1 MIYLKDIKKNYG
13 NKVIFD
19 GLNYKFD
26 KQNHIYTIIGASGSG
41 KTTLFNILY
50 GLDQGYDGK
59 YILNNN
65 NMKAN
70 RNKDWNNIRSNNI
83 GIVFQD
89 YKLLEEFTV
98 YDNLKYS
105 YFGSQKEIQKRIT
118 EVLSIMNLLPEMKQ
132 KVKNLSG
139 GQKQR
144 LAIARAIINN
154 PDVLLMDEPTGNL
167 DDNNVNEIMEYINKI
182 KEKVIIIIITHDS
195 RIMKYSDEVIELVE
209 GKLKLKKV
217 KKEKHNEEDNLL
229 KNKKKNF
236 INPLLYFFSYVK
248 SKFLDIIIINIPI
261 LIIIAIFVNI
271 LGIVTLNINDAKNVF
286 FNGLNDKAIYISSS
300 NYSDSYIKQNEKKGI
315 YKTDDGVR
323 INFSDSDLKTVEKID
338 KVKRAKLYN
347 SSNICLYDN
356 ENYKLNY
363 IIKKEKFSKKIK
375 EMPSFS
381 NAPSNI
387 MFTFESMT
395 IPYDYFNSFNSKNII
410 LLEGRIPK
418 ENSNEIL
425 IPDILAYNLFNSREI
440 GDKTIKLPVYNNVTE
455 EIEKEYQIVGVY
467 DTNAEQYIGNQYVI
481 YVGYSETKLLEL
493 FYDPNTYNMMKQE
506 DYNNNINVENYY
518 NPIYENIESYKEA
531 IGTTLS
537 DMILEV
543 ESSEDLKKV
552 GEELKKLF
560 PNLKIYS
567 QYELRYGETANTFT
581 HINVVFQ
588 IAKIISI
595 IILGIFIF
603 FVSKNYIKNRSK
615 ELAIL
620 YSLGY
625 SKLYVT
631 LLIAI
636 EYIITTI
643 INLSIAYLLLYI
655 LQQVYFGNTSNYR
668 LFKIILEPR
677 MILEMSLYTFMIMA
691 ISIIFSL
698 NGIKQKK
705 LKKYLSNS

>member
-1 MIYLKDIKKNYG
+1 
-13 NKVIFD
+13 
-19 GLNYKFD
+19 
-26 KQNHIYTIIGASGSG
+26 
-41 KTTLFNILY
+41 
-50 GLDQGYDGK
+50 
-59 YILNNN
+59 
-65 NMKAN
+65 
-70 RNKDWNNIRSNNI
+70 
-83 GIVFQD
+83 
-89 YKLLEEFTV
+89 
-98 YDNLKYS
+98 
-105 YFGSQKEIQKRIT
+105 
-118 EVLSIMNLLPEMKQ
+118 
-132 KVKNLSG
+132 
-139 GQKQR
+139 
-144 LAIARAIINN
+144 
-154 PDVLLMDEPTGNL
+154 
-167 DDNNVNEIMEYINKI
+167 
-182 KEKVIIIIITHDS
+182 
-195 RIMKYSDEVIELVE
+195 
-209 GKLKLKKV
+209 
-217 KKEKHNEEDNLL
+217 
-229 KNKKKNF
+229 
-236 INPLLYFFSYVK
+236 
-248 SKFLDIIIINIPI
+248 
-261 LIIIAIFVNI
+261 
-271 LGIVTLNINDAKNVF
+271 
-286 FNGLNDKAIYISSS
+286 
-300 NYSDSYIKQNEKKGI
+300 
-315 YKTDDGVR
+315 
-323 INFSDSDLKTVEKID
+323 
-338 KVKRAKLYN
+338 
-347 SSNICLYDN
+347 
-356 ENYKLNY
+356 
-363 IIKKEKFSKKIK
+363 
-375 EMPSFS
+375 MPSFS

-506 DYNNNINVENYY
+506 DYNN
-518 NPIYENIESYKEA
+518 NIESYKEA